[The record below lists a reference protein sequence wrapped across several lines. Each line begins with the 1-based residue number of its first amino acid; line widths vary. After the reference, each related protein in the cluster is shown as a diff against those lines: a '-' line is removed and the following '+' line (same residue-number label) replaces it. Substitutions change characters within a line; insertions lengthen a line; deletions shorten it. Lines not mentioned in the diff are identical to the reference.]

1 MTVSRGSEPL
11 PEQPQPGDD
20 PNPTSV
26 NIAEYE
32 RLANERDKSE
42 SEPKTESKTAAKKSA
57 KN

>member
-11 PEQPQPGDD
+11 PKQPQPGDD

-32 RLANERDKSE
+32 RLANERDDKPE
-42 SEPKTESKTAAKKSA
+42 MKTTAKKSTA
-57 KN
+57 RK

>member
-1 MTVSRGSEPL
+1 MTTSRGSEPL
-11 PEQPQPGDD
+11 PTQPQPDED

-32 RLANERDKSE
+32 RIANEQDKSE
-42 SEPKTESKTAAKKSA
+42 SKTTAKKS